1 VCGAVSASPWLAVVP
16 EEYRE
21 VVAGA
26 VADATIGEPSSCA
39 PVTGGASGALTY
51 RVETPRA
58 THLVRIETA
67 RDYFRNPERS
77 YACMLA
83 AAKVGVAPAVHHAD
97 VETGVAVM
105 DFIETRPLET
115 FPGGVERLV
124 AACGRL
130 IATLQTAEA
139 FPHALDDFGTL
150 VARMLD
156 VVDEAGILR
165 GGALDQHRTLL
176 EEMRA
181 VYPWQESPQVST
193 HNDVNP
199 LNVLFDGTR
208 LWLVDWELAFLND
221 AFADVAIVAN
231 NWGESPEGQELLLT
245 AWLGREPTV
254 RERSR
259 LTLMRQFSRLFYA
272 GITLSG
278 FRGVIV
284 DDDSPSM
291 TFDELRH
298 AFETGALG
306 PGPDALFAIGKTNLR
321 AFLDAAASAAVA
333 DAFDVL
339 R

>member
-1 VCGAVSASPWLAVVP
+1 MSASPWLDVVP

-21 VVAGA
+21 IVAGA
-26 VADATIGEPSSCA
+26 VDDAAIGQPSSCA

-51 RVETPRA
+51 RVDTSRA

-83 AAKVGVAPAVHHAD
+83 AAKVGVAPAVHHAGID
-97 VETGVAVM
+97 TGVAVM

-115 FPGGVERLV
+115 FPGGVEGLV

-130 IATLQTAEA
+130 VATLQGAEP
-139 FPHALDDFGTL
+139 FPRALGDFGTL

-156 VVDEAGILR
+156 VVAEGGILR
-165 GGALDQHRTLL
+165 EGALDPHRTVL

-181 VYPWQESPQVST
+181 VYPWQESPQVSS

-199 LNVLFDGTR
+199 LNVLFDGER

-221 AFADVAIVAN
+221 AFADIAIVAN
-231 NWGESPEGQELLLT
+231 NWAESPEGQELLLA

-254 RERSR
+254 RDRAR

-278 FRGVIV
+278 FRDVIV
-284 DDDSPSM
+284 GDDSPSM

-298 AFETGALG
+298 AFETGALP
-306 PGPDALFAIGKTNLR
+306 PGRDALFAIGKTNLR
-321 AFLDAAASAAVA
+321 AFLDAAGSPAIAEAL
-333 DAFDVL
+333 DVL